1 MASVSLLLSDPLHPI
16 RPRLQ
21 AWMANNRRAH
31 RIELCH
37 QASELS
43 GGDFLFLVSCQEV
56 IPAALRSRYRHT
68 LVLHA
73 SDLPEGRG
81 MSPHVWQVLAGR
93 NEFMLSLLNAEDE
106 VDTGAIWQKRPVR
119 IRPTDLWYEIDAQLF
134 DAELALISWALNH
147 CDSTAPVPQQG
158 PATYH
163 RRRTPEDS
171 RIDPSKP
178 LRESFNLLRVANPD
192 RYPAWFEIDGQ
203 RYTLKLE
210 KSPHEDPRP

>member
-1 MASVSLLLSDPLHPI
+1 MASVSLLLSDPQHPI
-16 RPRLQ
+16 KPWLQ
-21 AWMANNRRAH
+21 EWIADNRRVH

-43 GGDFLFLVSCQEV
+43 GGDFLFLVSCQE
-56 IPAALRSRYRHT
+56 IIRAALRSQYRYT

-81 MSPHVWQVLAGR
+81 MSPHVWSVLAGH
-93 NEFMLSLLNAEDE
+93 NELMLSLINAADE
-106 VDTGAIWQKRPVR
+106 VDAGDIWQKRLVR
-119 IRPTDLWYEIDAQLF
+119 IRTTDLWYEIDAQLF
-134 DAELALISWALNH
+134 DAELELISWALDH
-147 CDSTAPVPQQG
+147 CDTTIPVPQQG
-158 PATYH
+158 PITRH

-178 LRESFNLLRVANPD
+178 LLESFNQLRVANPD

-203 RYTLKLE
+203 RYALKLE
-210 KSPHEDPRP
+210 KLSS

>member
-1 MASVSLLLSDPLHPI
+1 MASVSLLLSDPQHPI
-16 RPRLQ
+16 KYRLD
-21 AWMANNRRAH
+21 AWIANNCRTH

-37 QASELS
+37 RASELS
-43 GGDFLFLVSCQEV
+43 GGDFLFLVSCQE
-56 IPAALRSRYRHT
+56 IIRAAQRSRYRHT

-81 MSPHVWQVLAGR
+81 MSPHIWQVLAGY

-106 VDTGAIWQKRPVR
+106 VDTGKIWQKRLVR
-119 IRPTDLWYEIDAQLF
+119 IRSTDLWYEIDARLF
-134 DAELALISWALNH
+134 DAELDLISWALDH
-147 CDSTAPVPQQG
+147 CDTAIPVAQQG
-158 PATYH
+158 LITYH

-178 LRESFNLLRVANPD
+178 LLESFNQLRVANPD

-203 RYTLKLE
+203 RFVLKLE
-210 KSPHEDPRP
+210 KFSS